1 MNGSILLPCPFCGGR
16 AETDSQQSYWSPTA
30 GIPRDQAAVYCLGP
44 CGAAMTTCYADVPD
58 LPRERVMELLVEN
71 WNRRAG
77 LRREMVAAALREHW
91 LTGVQCNHDD
101 KTDVATCFC
110 ARWRSA
116 DSPNVAVA
124 VSEWINH
131 VMEYI

>member
-1 MNGSILLPCPFCGGR
+1 MADPLGIGDLTQFTPGN
-16 AETDSQQSYWSPTA
+16 DTA
-30 GIPRDQAAVYCLGP
+30 AARLQ
-44 CGAAMTTCYADVPD
+44 T
-58 LPRERVMELLVEN
+58 EVEN
-71 WNRRAG
+71 TMRARFRRA
-77 LRREMVAAALREHW
+77 LKEHW

-131 VMEYI
+131 VLEHV